1 MRPVSTPA
9 AKALLGNRSHAS
21 GADQTASWCSNLHM
35 AAELDH
41 PVRRN
46 VEKFRRHQRTA
57 RYILVRGPGYHAAA
71 SGDGGERRC
80 SATGRS
86 VVAGIPAGV
95 IGDDDVHRTGSD

>member
-21 GADQTASWCSNLHM
+21 GADQTASWCSNLHL

-46 VEKFRRHQRTA
+46 VEKFRRRQRTA
-57 RYILVRGPGYHAAA
+57 RYILVRVLDTTRRHRAMGENGAVRPPVGPW
-71 SGDGGERRC
+71 SQVSQRE
-80 SATGRS
+80 
-86 VVAGIPAGV
+86 
-95 IGDDDVHRTGSD
+95 